1 MTTKILALTDALGNL
16 VRFILLPGQ
25 RFETVGVE
33 PLIEGIDFG
42 ALLGDKAFDSN
53 AIVAVLNKRGA
64 KIVISQHP
72 RRAQPLKID
81 EEMYKWRA
89 STRAPKRTYCE
100 LRTNRVHCSIGR
112 GSRPFLDPS
121 LPPVCPASESPP

>member
-1 MTTKILALTDALGNL
+1 MRLHQTPIAGLRLD
-16 VRFILLPGQ
+16 LLPGQ

-64 KIVISQHP
+64 KIVISCLKHLAIFPRKVDFSCFGYHP
-72 RRAQPLKID
+72 D
-81 EEMYKWRA
+81 
-89 STRAPKRTYCE
+89 
-100 LRTNRVHCSIGR
+100 V
-112 GSRPFLDPS
+112 
-121 LPPVCPASESPP
+121 ES

>member
-16 VRFILLPGQ
+16 VRCILLPGQ

-53 AIVAVLNKRGA
+53 AIVAALNKRGLSSLN
-64 KIVISQHP
+64 I
-72 RRAQPLKID
+72 RAVPSPSK
-81 EEMYKWRA
+81 
-89 STRAPKRTYCE
+89 
-100 LRTNRVHCSIGR
+100 SIRKCING
-112 GSRPFLDPS
+112 GT
-121 LPPVCPASESPP
+121 